1 MLTLDKVKGIDIPL
15 NIRKKNNINPAT
27 QGLVLYNDSVNLYKA
42 IELIID
48 EIGVSNSLTQEVAQD
63 AVGSILTNSGSIM
76 FTYNDATPSITAT
89 AIPGGIDHNS
99 LLNFVA
105 NKHIDHSTVSII
117 AGTGLSGGGD
127 ITTSRTLNLANTAVT
142 AGTYGSASSIP
153 VFTVDAQGRITTV
166 VNTPIVISTGS
177 ITGLTEAIGDAVAAL
192 LVAGSGINLN
202 YNDGANTLT
211 VSSTTTGTV
220 TSVNVS
226 APASGFTITGGPI
239 TSSGTFVFTLNN
251 DLLGVENISTTGLA
265 ARTAANTWTT
275 RTITG
280 TASNISVT
288 NGDGVSGNPTVNLI
302 TTAVV
307 ADTYGS
313 SNTVPVI
320 TVDAYGRITNATDT
334 PILIDITA
342 ISNFTEQIQD
352 ILGSTIVGGTG
363 ITVTYDDISNTVT
376 IASSLGTLTASDIT
390 DFSEA
395 VDDRVAALLV
405 AGTNITLA
413 YNDVANT
420 LTINSTASGGVTGS
434 GGPLQVAYWNGAGTA
449 LTSTSDFIFDGTN
462 LGINTPTVAVNSILT
477 TKGISA
483 GALSWGYSHLDVS
496 DNIVF
501 SVADNGELSIGD
513 ASNTPLNIGD
523 YGISKSGGYYLSTG
537 SGNIQLIPAGII
549 HLASAVGINTATVGS
564 NVLRVA
570 GSVRFDLTSDATGDI
585 YYRNSAGN
593 FTRLPIGLSGEVLT
607 VSAGLPAWGAGG
619 GGGGGSL
626 PAGSLGDILVND
638 GMNYVSVSPI
648 VETRTGLTGSSVTL
662 GATPLTYTSF
672 TLYRNGQHQIVTD
685 DYTLAGNALSLTTAL
700 VSTDKIT
707 AIYYI

>member
-76 FTYNDATPSITAT
+76 FTYNDAVPSITAA

-127 ITTSRTLNLANTAVT
+127 ITTSRTLNLANTTVT
-142 AGTYGSASSIP
+142 VGTYGSVSSVP
-153 VFTVDAQGRITTV
+153 VFTVDAQGRITAV

-251 DLLGVENISTTGLA
+251 DLLGLENISTTGLA

-288 NGDGVSGNPTVNLI
+288 NGDGVSGNPTLNLI

-313 SNTVPVI
+313 SNTIPVI
-320 TVDAYGRITNATDT
+320 TVDAYGRITNVTDT

-352 ILGSTIVGGTG
+352 ILGSTIVGGIG

-434 GGPLQVAYWNGAGTA
+434 GGPLQVAY
-449 LTSTSDFIFDGTN
+449 
-462 LGINTPTVAVNSILT
+462 
-477 TKGISA
+477 
-483 GALSWGYSHLDVS
+483 
-496 DNIVF
+496 
-501 SVADNGELSIGD
+501 
-513 ASNTPLNIGD
+513 
-523 YGISKSGGYYLSTG
+523 
-537 SGNIQLIPAGII
+537 
-549 HLASAVGINTATVGS
+549 
-564 NVLRVA
+564 
-570 GSVRFDLTSDATGDI
+570 
-585 YYRNSAGN
+585 
-593 FTRLPIGLSGEVLT
+593 
-607 VSAGLPAWGAGG
+607 
-619 GGGGGSL
+619 
-626 PAGSLGDILVND
+626 
-638 GMNYVSVSPI
+638 
-648 VETRTGLTGSSVTL
+648 
-662 GATPLTYTSF
+662 
-672 TLYRNGQHQIVTD
+672 
-685 DYTLAGNALSLTTAL
+685 
-700 VSTDKIT
+700 
-707 AIYYI
+707 